1 MSVMTRELALAEQL
15 QGYILSSELAH
26 HFKITN
32 DAIVVNF
39 RNPPSEE
46 TKRLLELWGF
56 DLIERHLE
64 RKYIRR
70 LPTIA
75 NQEVME

>member
-15 QGYILSSELAH
+15 QEYILGSGLAH

-46 TKRLLELWGF
+46 TINLLKLWDFVLVVG
-56 DLIERHLE
+56 HLK

-70 LPTIA
+70 LPTTA
-75 NQEVME
+75 KTEVS